1 MRANDTKIISV
12 TDLPAYEDEFDIKHY
27 INGLANFIKS
37 CETPLTIAIQGEWG
51 SGKTSIMNMVR
62 EQLDHT
68 KNFKYKSIWFNT
80 WQYAQFD
87 SASRL
92 NIMFIIDLIEQV
104 FEGEDVCSSQS
115 LNKADPVKDI
125 YKLLKVISSN
135 YMDRV
140 FQEKTGVNN
149 ITNIIANTLSKDN
162 EWDYQ
167 KYLNTES
174 QSIRKFKDTFESFVD
189 YSCYQNKYDRIVFF
203 IDDLDRIDPCRAVE
217 LMEIIKNYLDC
228 KKCIFVLAIDYDVVI
243 RGVKAKFGET
253 RESKARSFF
262 EKIIQLPFMVPTNYY
277 NVEKY
282 VTNMLGRF
290 GITVN
295 DSELSD
301 NLFKLMKTCTTNN
314 PRAIKRLLNVYALN
328 SMVNCTQGINST
340 PDFKNI
346 LLLGVLGIQLS
357 YPKLYQF
364 VLINA
369 KYLSM
374 TVEGKQVCLLEYITN
389 PEYQDELAN
398 TDADIYLYKA
408 PKNIPELYS
417 LKEQLEE
424 AGISD
429 EWDELWG
436 VLETYTKLL
445 KDSKNSIP
453 TGTLEIFINILNLSE
468 LSSYGSQKKDVF
480 KRSIPLD
487 YEIYGEKRHADSA
500 IEMYLYVME
509 KILTKNAAPLDRQQ
523 IRDLYTTVDCFYDCS
538 KLIAN
543 GNFDGNTEEM
553 VQFIKKKAKDG
564 SLPPSLEGQ
573 TVSKFRQ
580 GKFVEIGN
588 INAFIGASLSLPLMR
603 NYIKSL
609 LEYFGDSDLF
619 ECRYS

>member
-189 YSCYQNKYDRIVFF
+189 YICYQNKYDRIIFF

-301 NLFKLMKTCTTNN
+301 NL
-314 PRAIKRLLNVYALN
+314 I
-328 SMVNCTQGINST
+328 
-340 PDFKNI
+340 
-346 LLLGVLGIQLS
+346 
-357 YPKLYQF
+357 
-364 VLINA
+364 
-369 KYLSM
+369 
-374 TVEGKQVCLLEYITN
+374 
-389 PEYQDELAN
+389 
-398 TDADIYLYKA
+398 
-408 PKNIPELYS
+408 
-417 LKEQLEE
+417 
-424 AGISD
+424 
-429 EWDELWG
+429 
-436 VLETYTKLL
+436 
-445 KDSKNSIP
+445 
-453 TGTLEIFINILNLSE
+453 
-468 LSSYGSQKKDVF
+468 
-480 KRSIPLD
+480 
-487 YEIYGEKRHADSA
+487 
-500 IEMYLYVME
+500 
-509 KILTKNAAPLDRQQ
+509 
-523 IRDLYTTVDCFYDCS
+523 
-538 KLIAN
+538 
-543 GNFDGNTEEM
+543 
-553 VQFIKKKAKDG
+553 
-564 SLPPSLEGQ
+564 
-573 TVSKFRQ
+573 
-580 GKFVEIGN
+580 
-588 INAFIGASLSLPLMR
+588 
-603 NYIKSL
+603 
-609 LEYFGDSDLF
+609 
-619 ECRYS
+619 